1 MYFLLL
7 RKKGGA
13 RETYSEGGTYRVV
26 KRKGKRPLER
36 PRPKWEENIKISV
49 QEIRG
54 KGVERIDLAQCK
66 DKWQAFVKTVMN
78 LRIS

>member
-26 KRKGKRPLER
+26 KRKGKTQLER
-36 PRPKWEENIKISV
+36 PRRKWEENIKINV
-49 QEIRG
+49 QEI
-54 KGVERIDLAQCK
+54 VSC
-66 DKWQAFVKTVMN
+66 N
-78 LRIS
+78 